1 MKSIMKKT
9 ILSVL
14 FATAALWSVQS
25 AQGQK
30 LIIATEG
37 AYPPFNYV
45 DSNNELHGFDVDIS
59 RALCE
64 KMNVECEIIAQA
76 WDGIIPGLMAGKYD
90 AIIAS
95 MVPTEERS
103 EMVDFTDR
111 YYTTRLAVAVPKDS
125 PLVDVSPQSLAGKSI
140 GAQSG
145 TSQANYAEENYEPA
159 GAIVKFY
166 PAADEANLDMENGRL
181 DALIHDKFPLLFWL
195 ESDDGACCKLLGEIE
210 GTEDPTSIA
219 VRKGSE
225 ELKQQF
231 NKAIEEIRA
240 DGTYDKLVKKYF
252 KDDIY

>member
-1 MKSIMKKT
+1 MKNIIKK
-9 ILSVL
+9 SL
-14 FATAALWSVQS
+14 FTTACALVALWSVN
-25 AQGQK
+25 AYGQK
-30 LIIATEG
+30 LTIATEG

-45 DSNNELHGFDVDIS
+45 DSNNNLLGFDVDIG

-76 WDGIIPGLMAGKYD
+76 WDGIIPGLVAGKYD

-103 EMVDFTDR
+103 EMVDFTER
-111 YYTTRLAVAVPKDS
+111 YYTTRLVVAVAKDS
-125 PLVDVSPQSLAGKSI
+125 TIADVSPGSMAGKSI

-145 TSQANYAEENYEPA
+145 TAQANYIEENYGPA
-159 GAIVKFY
+159 GATIKLY
-166 PAADEANLDMENGRL
+166 PTADEANIDMENSRL
-181 DALIHDKFPLLFWL
+181 DAVVSDKFPLLFWL
-195 ESDDGACCKLLGEIE
+195 ENDGSNCCKLLGELD

-219 VRKGSE
+219 IRKNSE

-231 NKAIEEIRA
+231 NEAIQAIRA
-240 DGTYDKLVKKYF
+240 DGTYDRLAKKYF

>member
-1 MKSIMKKT
+1 MKNTIRSSISA
-9 ILSVL
+9 LL
-14 FATAALWSVQS
+14 FATVSLWS
-25 AQGQK
+25 AQAYGQK
-30 LIIATEG
+30 LTIATEG

-45 DSNNELHGFDVDIS
+45 DSNNNLLGFDVDIG

-76 WDGIIPGLMAGKYD
+76 WDGIIPGLVAGKYD

-103 EMVDFTDR
+103 EMVDFTER
-111 YYTTRLAVAVPKDS
+111 YYTTRLVVAVPKDS
-125 PLVDVSPQSLAGKSI
+125 TITDVSPQSMSGMSI

-145 TSQANYAEENYEPA
+145 TSQANYIEENYGPA
-159 GAIVKFY
+159 GANIKLY
-166 PAADEANLDMENGRL
+166 PSADEANIDMENGRL
-181 DALIHDKFPLLFWL
+181 DAVVGDKFPILFWL
-195 ESDDGACCKLLGEIE
+195 ENDGSSCCNLLGELD

-219 VRKGSE
+219 IRKNSE
-225 ELKQQF
+225 DLKNQI

-240 DGTYDKLVKKYF
+240 DGTYDRLAKKYF